1 MTSFA
6 DLTTIGVGGHIARF
20 IEPTSRV
27 GVIEAVED
35 ADSKGLPLC
44 VIGGGSNLLVA
55 DGPFNGVVVRDARR
69 QITVPDEAA
78 PVENG
83 ERIVHVNAEAGCNWD
98 DFVAFTV
105 ELGLEGVEGLSGIPG
120 TVGASVVQNIGA
132 YGQEVAGAVESV
144 EAWDRRDKRTLDIAA
159 ADMGFGYRMSA
170 LKTSMYQA
178 PAVPAGEFF
187 PTPRYVVL
195 SVTFALRHSTT
206 GTVGYGQLAKALG
219 VEVGDRMETA
229 AIRNAVL
236 KVRAAKG
243 MLEDAARYLQPAMAG
258 TKRDVN
264 VRIALEA
271 QRRQLAAGADTPVVR
286 DPDRHSCGS
295 FFMNPVLPADA
306 ADRLPQDAPRFP
318 ATLPDGTA
326 GVKTSAA
333 WLIDHAGFHKGFKV
347 DESSPAGLSTLHTAG
362 TDQPR
367 GCGRLR
373 HRGAGACRAGRRGG
387 GVRRPPR
394 PRAGRR
400 RHGPAL
406 AAQSPISCALDG
418 TFAGWSK
425 AGA

>member
-1 MTSFA
+1 M
-6 DLTTIGVGGHIARF
+6 
-20 IEPTSRV
+20 
-27 GVIEAVED
+27 
-35 ADSKGLPLC
+35 
-44 VIGGGSNLLVA
+44 IGGGSNLLVA

-105 ELGLEGVEGLSGIPG
+105 ELGLEGVEGLVRHPRHSRRLGGAEHRRVRTGSRRRGRIRGGVGPSGQADAGHRGCRHGIRIPYERSQDEHVSG
-120 TVGASVVQNIGA
+120 SGGAGRPV
-132 YGQEVAGAVESV
+132 
-144 EAWDRRDKRTLDIAA
+144 L
-159 ADMGFGYRMSA
+159 
-170 LKTSMYQA
+170 
-178 PAVPAGEFF
+178 

-318 ATLPDGTA
+318 RRCRM
-326 GVKTSAA
+326 A
-333 WLIDHAGFHKGFKV
+333 W
-347 DESSPAGLSTLHTAG
+347 
-362 TDQPR
+362 
-367 GCGRLR
+367 
-373 HRGAGACRAGRRGG
+373 RA
-387 GVRRPPR
+387 
-394 PRAGRR
+394 
-400 RHGPAL
+400 
-406 AAQSPISCALDG
+406 
-418 TFAGWSK
+418 
-425 AGA
+425 

>member
-1 MTSFA
+1 
-6 DLTTIGVGGHIARF
+6 
-20 IEPTSRV
+20 
-27 GVIEAVED
+27 
-35 ADSKGLPLC
+35 
-44 VIGGGSNLLVA
+44 
-55 DGPFNGVVVRDARR
+55 
-69 QITVPDEAA
+69 
-78 PVENG
+78 
-83 ERIVHVNAEAGCNWD
+83 
-98 DFVAFTV
+98 
-105 ELGLEGVEGLSGIPG
+105 
-120 TVGASVVQNIGA
+120 
-132 YGQEVAGAVESV
+132 
-144 EAWDRRDKRTLDIAA
+144 
-159 ADMGFGYRMSA
+159 
-170 LKTSMYQA
+170 
-178 PAVPAGEFF
+178 
-187 PTPRYVVL
+187 
-195 SVTFALRHSTT
+195 
-206 GTVGYGQLAKALG
+206 
-219 VEVGDRMETA
+219 
-229 AIRNAVL
+229 
-236 KVRAAKG
+236 
-243 MLEDAARYLQPAMAG
+243 MAG

-347 DESSPAGLSTLHTAG
+347 DESSPAGLSTLHTLAL
-362 TDQPR
+362 TNR
-367 GCGRLR
+367 GDAAAPTSRR
-373 HRGAGACRAGRRGG
+373 WRMPCRTAWRR
-387 GVRRPPR
+387 RSRPPR